1 MNASS
6 ITSTTLPQ
14 PAAATRADE
23 ARPRPMTDLLAP
35 DARASSG
42 TSLSPSLPRR
52 RGLTRVRGEVLR
64 AAVEQWTKENPG
76 KTREDLVRELD
87 AKLRE
92 MGEGR
97 DTRTIRR
104 YLSGEL
110 ATIPSKVAEAIGTM
124 LDVKE
129 EPELAMVPWDQT
141 APLVRAWLA
150 IHPECSKRALSVR
163 LAALLSTKGE
173 PGGVDYLQN
182 VLAGKHARVGRATVQ
197 ALVEMLA
204 QDGITDLA
212 EAARIEA
219 SLRHAV
225 DGRALEPAAKLLELC
240 AQWKSLNPT
249 VSGRALA
256 TMLHEKAKARQL
268 SIGFAQLERCVNGRT
283 PRVRRAV
290 RELMEELLAKP
301 EAVSAS

>member
-1 MNASS
+1 MNPTTPE
-6 ITSTTLPQ
+6 TSHDTTGNFGRFTSPLGGGGVGPESAVVATAQ
-14 PAAATRADE
+14 P
-23 ARPRPMTDLLAP
+23 
-35 DARASSG
+35 
-42 TSLSPSLPRR
+42 TSRTTPARR
-52 RGLTRVRGEVLR
+52 RGLSRVRGEVLR

-110 ATIPSKVAEAIGTM
+110 ATIPSKVADAIVAM

-150 IHPECSKRALSVR
+150 LHPEFSKRALSVR
-163 LAALLSTKGE
+163 LAAALSAKGE

-197 ALVEMLA
+197 ALRELLA
-204 QDGITDLA
+204 QDGVTDMA
-212 EAARIEA
+212 QAARIEA
-219 SLRHAV
+219 ERRHAV
-225 DGRALEPAAKLLELC
+225 DGRALEPAGRLLELC
-240 AQWKSLNPT
+240 ADWKKQNPN

-256 TMLHEKAKARQL
+256 TMLHDRAKQQKL

-290 RELMEELLAKP
+290 RELMEELLRG
-301 EAVSAS
+301 SAPAAAAE

>member
-1 MNASS
+1 MNSS
-6 ITSTTLPQ
+6 IPESAADGAWSNLAAV
-14 PAAATRADE
+14 PAVTPKAPAS
-23 ARPRPMTDLLAP
+23 RPVPA
-35 DARASSG
+35 
-42 TSLSPSLPRR
+42 RR
-52 RGLTRVRGEVLR
+52 RGLSRVRGEVLR
-64 AAVEQWTKENPG
+64 AAVEQWTSENPG

-92 MGEGR
+92 LGEGR

-110 ATIPSKVAEAIGTM
+110 ATIPSKVAEAIVAM

-150 IHPECSKRALSVR
+150 LHPEFSKRALSVR
-163 LAALLSTKGE
+163 LAAALSAKGE

-197 ALVEMLA
+197 ALRELLA
-204 QDGITDLA
+204 ADGVTDMA
-212 EAARIEA
+212 EATRIETE
-219 SLRHAV
+219 RRKDV
-225 DGRALEPAAKLLELC
+225 DGRALEPATQLLELC
-240 AQWKSLNPT
+240 TAWKKANPN

-256 TMLHEKAKARQL
+256 TMLHDRAKARSL

-290 RELMEELLAKP
+290 RELMEEL
-301 EAVSAS
+301 VASSPSS

>member
-1 MNASS
+1 MSASPSVASASS
-6 ITSTTLPQ
+6 SAARSTP
-14 PAAATRADE
+14 
-23 ARPRPMTDLLAP
+23 
-35 DARASSG
+35 
-42 TSLSPSLPRR
+42 PRR
-52 RGLTRVRGEVLR
+52 RGLSRVRGEVLR

-110 ATIPSKVAEAIGTM
+110 ATIPSKVAEAIALM

-129 EPELAMVPWDQT
+129 EPELAMVPWEQT

-150 IHPECSKRALSVR
+150 LHPEFSKRALSVR
-163 LAALLSTKGE
+163 LAGVLSAKGE

-197 ALVEMLA
+197 ALRELLA
-204 QDGITDLA
+204 QDGITDMA
-212 EAARIEA
+212 EAARIE
-219 SLRHAV
+219 SERRHAV
-225 DGRALEPAAKLLELC
+225 DGRALEPATQLLELC
-240 AQWKSLNPT
+240 GEWKKANPN

-256 TMLHEKAKARQL
+256 TLLHGKAKARSL

-290 RELMEELLAKP
+290 RELMEELVADQSNATASAQLR
-301 EAVSAS
+301 EAAEE